1 MVRFP
6 LPSRRLLILA
16 SLCAAL
22 AALVVLGS
30 AKEVRA
36 AGLSDPDAL
45 EVHQGSLTVRT
56 DGAVIENL
64 EIRGTLRIEASN
76 VKVRNVWV
84 YTKNSW
90 TIYVAKGSATFDNI
104 EVGHPSHV
112 GERGIG
118 GSNVTVRNADI
129 HHVEDGIKLGSNAFY
144 DNVRVHDL
152 DSLGKGPHADAVQ
165 AEGTAKNSV
174 VQNSYLD
181 STGPL
186 GLGNASVIIK
196 SDLGS
201 QANITFRNNY
211 MNGGNYTIFVKNGGH
226 GVPKDVRF
234 INNRLGPDRRYGL
247 MSRHGSVV
255 WENNTWAETGELID
269 VDGNV
274 IGGGS
279 PTTTTKPPA
288 TTTTTKPPA
297 TTTTTKP
304 PKTTTT
310 TKPPATT
317 TTTKPPKT
325 TTTTKPPATTTTT
338 TSPQLTTT
346 TTAPPATTTTT
357 SPQTTTTEQ
366 SGVLAPPPPPP
377 SGGAGNDVVI
387 DPVGEAGTDA
397 ATASPSPPGGST
409 NELSVEAF
417 ADVDDARQVVAGVVV
432 PRSPDIQVPGWA
444 VAVLA
449 ITCGLLVV
457 DGVIMVRRD

>member
-1 MVRFP
+1 MLKPTLTFRP
-6 LPSRRLLILA
+6 LLLSIALALVA
-16 SLCAAL
+16 SLLAL
-22 AALVVLGS
+22 GVTTAGPAHAGV
-30 AKEVRA
+30 
-36 AGLSDPDAL
+36 GLSNPDAL
-45 EVHQGSLTVRT
+45 KVHQGSLTVRT

-211 MNGGNYTIFVKNGGH
+211 MNGGNYTIFVKDGGY
-226 GVPKDVRF
+226 GMPKNVKFESNRF
-234 INNRLGPDRRYGL
+234 GPDRRYGL
-247 MSRHGSVV
+247 VAKNGSIG
-255 WENNTWAETGELID
+255 WSNNTWASTG
-269 VDGNV
+269 
-274 IGGGS
+274 
-279 PTTTTKPPA
+279 KP
-288 TTTTTKPPA
+288 
-297 TTTTTKP
+297 
-304 PKTTTT
+304 
-310 TKPPATT
+310 
-317 TTTKPPKT
+317 
-325 TTTTKPPATTTTT
+325 
-338 TSPQLTTT
+338 
-346 TTAPPATTTTT
+346 
-357 SPQTTTTEQ
+357 
-366 SGVLAPPPPPP
+366 
-377 SGGAGNDVVI
+377 
-387 DPVGEAGTDA
+387 
-397 ATASPSPPGGST
+397 ASIGGST
-409 NELSVEAF
+409 PKSTTKTIAGFTDIANSVFKDDIVRLKQLGITKASGKYRPSSNVTRGEAAAFIRRALSLPSTSKDYFRDDESSKFEGDINALAARGIASTSSKSFRPDDKLTRGEMAALIVRAF
-417 ADVDDARQVVAGVVV
+417 DLPKGSSTPFKDIGGSVFKNDIAALYKAGITSGTSKSTFSPRDNVTRGQVAAFLV
-432 PRSPDIQVPGWA
+432 R
-444 VAVLA
+444 A
-449 ITCGLLVV
+449 I
-457 DGVIMVRRD
+457 DR